1 MTRTATVVSITAA
14 VVALAAAATFAVL
27 YFTSTPTQPTQ
38 PAQTRLMTVNG
49 NITLTTTHIYHWS
62 GQPGEPCHGIGP
74 YQDMAAGARVTV
86 YNGAGTAV
94 ATGELR
100 EGQWGVGCMFPFSV
114 TDVPVSTMLQVE
126 VGSRG
131 KVAFGVDDVKNGKVK
146 LTVGP

>member
-1 MTRTATVVSITAA
+1 MTRTTTVSITAA
-14 VVALAAAATFAVL
+14 ALAVAATFAVL
-27 YFTSTPTQPTQ
+27 YFTATPTQPA
-38 PAQTRLMTVNG
+38 PARRMTVNG

-74 YQDMAAGARVTV
+74 YQDMTTGARVTV
-86 YNGAGTAV
+86 YDATGTAV

-114 TDVPVSTMLQVE
+114 KDVPESDMIQVE

-131 KVAFGVDDVKNGKVK
+131 KVAFGVDAVKNGKVK